1 MPRILVEF
9 SLDENNIFSA
19 RVIEAQGK
27 NERSFIKNI
36 KDAFNEEEM
45 KRMKLN
51 AAIFKEEDERIW
63 RFQRVRDDLRSYI

>member
-1 MPRILVEF
+1 VPRILVEF

-27 NERSFIKNI
+27 SEKSFIKNI

-45 KRMKLN
+45 KRMK
-51 AAIFKEEDERIW
+51 
-63 RFQRVRDDLRSYI
+63 